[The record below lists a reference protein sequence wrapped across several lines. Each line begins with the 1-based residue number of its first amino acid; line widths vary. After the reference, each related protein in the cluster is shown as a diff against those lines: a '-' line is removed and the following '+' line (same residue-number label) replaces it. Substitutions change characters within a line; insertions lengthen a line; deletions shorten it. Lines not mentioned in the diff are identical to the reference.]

1 MADFRLERQ
10 LAFWLALTIV
20 GVALVAGT
28 ASFLLSFNEA
38 NELQDDTL
46 RHIGALF
53 DVNHLPR
60 PQPGVRLHLADED
73 PEARVIVSRLP
84 TNAASSNHPAGL
96 RFPSDLVE
104 GMQTRAIQGKAYRVF
119 VNTLGPGL
127 RIAVAQQTAIR
138 NEGAR
143 NSALMAVLPF
153 LILVPVLLLVVARLV
168 RTTLRP
174 VAVLAARVDQRDESD
189 LRPLG
194 EATLPSEIRPFVVA
208 IDRLLGRVADAMS
221 SQRRFIAAAAHELRT
236 PLTALSFQAERLA
249 AIDMNDKGQRRLADL
264 RLGIERNRQLLDQLL
279 TYARTEAD
287 VPALGTRISIQA
299 VIRNIFADLMPLAE
313 AKRLDIGVEDEGDV
327 QIVAS
332 EVELTVALKNIVGNA
347 IKYTPE
353 DGRITLAIN
362 ETVDAVELATE
373 DNGPG
378 IAESDRARVF
388 EPFYRSLGTDTVGS
402 GLGLSIVKN
411 AVERMQGHI
420 ELAEAMRSPT
430 GLRVTLVIPKISPS
444 QTDSEVT

>member
-1 MADFRLERQ
+1 MKRQQTLERQ

-20 GVALVAGT
+20 GVALVAGS
-28 ASFLLSFNEA
+28 ASFLLSFREA
-38 NELQDDTL
+38 NEIQDSTL

-53 DVNHLPR
+53 NVSHLPS
-60 PQPGVRLHLADED
+60 PQPDIGLRLTDEGS
-73 PEARVIVSRLP
+73 EARVIVSRLP
-84 TNAASSNHPAGL
+84 TNAVSSNHPAGL
-96 RFPSDLVE
+96 RFPVDLIN
-104 GMQTRAIQGKAYRVF
+104 GMQTRMIQGKTYRIF

-138 NEGAR
+138 NESAR
-143 NSALMAVLPF
+143 NTALIAILPY
-153 LILVPVLLLVVARLV
+153 LILMPVLLLVVARLV

-174 VAVLAARVDQRDESD
+174 VAVLAARVDQRNESD
-189 LRPLG
+189 LRPVG
-194 EATLPSEIRPFVVA
+194 EATLPSEIQPFVVA
-208 IDRLLGRVADAMS
+208 IDRLLGRVAEAMS

-249 AIDMNDKGQRRLADL
+249 AIDMHDNGQQRLADL
-264 RLGIERNRQLLDQLL
+264 RRGIERNRQLLDQLL

-287 VPALGTRISIQA
+287 VRVPRTEISVQA
-299 VIRNIFADLMPLAE
+299 VIRHIFADLMPLVE

-327 QIVAS
+327 QMVAS
-332 EVELTVALKNIVGNA
+332 AVELTVALKNIVGNA

-362 ETVDAVELATE
+362 ETVDAVELVTE

-388 EPFYRSLGTDTVGS
+388 EPFYRGLGTGTVGS

-411 AVERMQGHI
+411 AVERMQGRI
-420 ELAEAMRSPT
+420 ELSDARRSPT
-430 GLRVTLVIPKISPS
+430 GLRVTLVIPKF
-444 QTDSEVT
+444 